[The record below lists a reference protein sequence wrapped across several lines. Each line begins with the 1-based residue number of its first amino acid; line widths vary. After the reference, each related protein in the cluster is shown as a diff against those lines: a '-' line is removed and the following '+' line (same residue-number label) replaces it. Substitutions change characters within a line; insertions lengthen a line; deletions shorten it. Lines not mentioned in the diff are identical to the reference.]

1 MPSLTTLFSTLLLGS
16 MLFFVA
22 VVTPAVLQGMK
33 EDHAMKYM
41 RELFPRYYLWGAVLA
56 AIDLLVALLSRSTLA
71 IPMVVMLV
79 GFIYGRQL
87 LIPKMLAAKDRWLS
101 SDSAGD
107 KAAFKSLHK
116 QSVILNSALIL
127 ILIAIV
133 IASRMV
139 DPTV

>member
-1 MPSLTTLFSTLLLGS
+1 MPSLTTLCSTLLLGS

-41 RELFPRYYLWGAVLA
+41 RVLFPRYYLWGASLS
-56 AIDLLVALLSRSTLA
+56 AIDLVLAGLSRSTLA
-71 IPMVVMLV
+71 IPMIVMLA
-79 GFIYGRQL
+79 GFVYGRQV
-87 LIPKMLAAKDRWLS
+87 LIPRMLAAKDRWLS

-107 KAAFKSLHK
+107 KATFKAIHK

-127 ILIAIV
+127 ILVAIV
-133 IASRMV
+133 IASRMA
-139 DPTV
+139 DPTF